1 MPPQAT
7 WHYNWQAELGSQEAE
22 LSEKYLIAN
31 DGLAECRRNNFFGS
45 LAWFYSMVKL

>member
-7 WHYNWQAELGSQEAE
+7 WHYNWQAE